1 MFIKKIVKKNPNSD
15 KLYTYYRLMHT
26 YKVGGKVRQQIIINL
41 GKLEDVVKE
50 DHKRLA
56 NRIEEVLTGNSSLFS
71 DLSDE
76 LENKAQHLVSEIVRK
91 GIFPAKQ
98 KKRSISKDIK
108 EDYCEVDVNS
118 IEQQSS
124 LSIGGEWLVK
134 QAFEDFDMKELLS
147 SVEMNDTECSVAQ
160 QLLTAKLLHPSS
172 ELETRRWLKES
183 SAAGEL
189 FPISDARGVSRYRLY
204 KAAEKMYQ
212 HKDTIE
218 QEIYS
223 KTCNMFSGRS
233 KIVIYDL
240 TNMYFEGQMSGSRKA
255 KHGKSKEKRSD
266 CRLVG
271 LALAIDSL
279 GFVRYSSI
287 YPGNIYEPDTFE
299 NMLKEVVSQF
309 ANDDEIPMV
318 IMDAEIAIDGN
329 IKVLKNLHY
338 DYVCV
343 SRTLPR
349 GYENVFDEPTVLS
362 DNRNNKIEVRK
373 VYDKEKQEVFLHIKS
388 DRKRL
393 KEQSMESK
401 TTERF
406 IERLQHLKEG
416 LSMPRRTKKI
426 TTVHESIG
434 RIKDQFSRVAKNY
447 KISYVED
454 KEKGVVTDIIWQK
467 KSDTQRPKGEYF
479 LRFSKEKL
487 TEEQIWDN
495 YNLTREVEACFRVL
509 KTDLNIR
516 PIHHQLD
523 QYIEPHI
530 WLSVVAYQF
539 TRFVRLRLKAKDINY
554 SWSTIV
560 EKMQTQQLSVVSINK
575 KGNSKIYAKL
585 VTRPSID
592 QQSLY
597 DALGYEHRPFV
608 RKTKVVP
615 QL

>member
-41 GKLEDVVKE
+41 GKLGDVAKE

-76 LENKAQHLVSEIVRK
+76 LENKAQHFVSEIVRK

-108 EDYCEVDVNS
+108 ENYCEVDVNS

-160 QLLTAKLLHPSS
+160 QLLMARLLHPSS

-279 GFVRYSSI
+279 GFFRYSSI

-318 IMDAEIAIDGN
+318 IMDAGIAIDDN

-343 SRTLPR
+343 SRTLPG

-362 DNRNNKIEVRK
+362 DNRKNKIEVTK

-454 KEKGVVTDIIWQK
+454 NEKGVVTDIIWQK

-530 WLSVVAYQF
+530 WLGVVAYQF

-560 EKMQTQQLSVVSINK
+560 EKMKTQQLSVVSINK

-585 VTRPSID
+585 ITRPSID
-592 QQSLY
+592 QQSIY
-597 DALGYEHRPFV
+597 DALGYKHRPFV